1 MEEKLG
7 TMKRSI
13 AAAVGVLTGLWG
25 WLGWLA
31 VGWVLCMLLDYITG
45 SAAAGKAGQWSS
57 KRAKE
62 GIWHKAGMMV
72 VVIVASVTDLMIG
85 LVMDNLTVL
94 ALPVDYPGLLCPVVL
109 VWYML
114 TELGSITENA
124 MAMGAPVP
132 GWLVGLLAA
141 GVNTVDKAGTAMT
154 HSEPK
159 E

>member
-1 MEEKLG
+1 M
-7 TMKRSI
+7 
-13 AAAVGVLTGLWG
+13 
-25 WLGWLA
+25 
-31 VGWVLCMLLDYITG
+31 GWVLCMLLDYITG
-45 SAAAGKAGQWSS
+45 SAAAGKAGKWNSE
-57 KRAKE
+57 RARE

-72 VVIVASVTDLMIG
+72 VVIVALVTDLMIG